1 MRILLTGGMG
11 FVGGRLAQFLAHS
24 SSHEI
29 CIATRNP
36 VGPVAWLPQA
46 QVRRIDWSSSSE
58 LRTLC
63 DGFDVVAHLA
73 GVNAPDAAA
82 DPVMAYEFNV
92 VATARLVQA
101 AIQAG
106 VRRMLYLSTAHV
118 YGSPLQGTVDERL
131 CPFPV
136 HPYAISHRAAED
148 IVRMAHAT
156 GKLEGTAVRLSNAF
170 GAPAHITAN
179 CWMLLVNDLCRQ
191 AVLDHRLVLNSD
203 GQQYRDFMPMQVAC
217 AALAHLLEVPAAKL
231 GDGLFNL
238 GGNLS
243 ARVLDV
249 AMRIATLAEDMM
261 GRKPELL
268 RRPDEPGP
276 APVPLHYDIERLRA
290 SGFSMNAQ
298 AYMDAEILQLLEFCK
313 LNRAD
318 LESNRASCSQM

>member
-1 MRILLTGGMG
+1 MRILITGGMG
-11 FVGGRLAQFLAHS
+11 FVGGRLAQWLAQS
-24 SSHEI
+24 GRHEV
-29 CIATRNP
+29 CIATRSP
-36 VGPVAWLPQA
+36 AGPVAWLPQA
-46 QVRRIDWSSSSE
+46 QVRRIDWNSATE
-58 LRTLC
+58 LRALC
-63 DGFDVVAHLA
+63 EGFDVVAHLA

-82 DPVMAYEFNV
+82 DLVMAYEFNV

-101 AIQAG
+101 AVQAG

-118 YGSPLQGTVDERL
+118 YGSPLQGNVDERL

-156 GKLEGTAVRLSNAF
+156 GKLEGVAVRASNAF
-170 GAPAHITAN
+170 GAPTHVAAN

-191 AVLDHRLVLNSD
+191 AVLDHRLVLHSS
-203 GQQYRDFMPMQVAC
+203 GQQYRDFVPMQVAC

-249 AMRIATLAEDMM
+249 ATRIAVLAENML
-261 GRKPELL
+261 GSKPELL
-268 RRPDEPGP
+268 HHPNESGP
-276 APVPLHYDIERLRA
+276 APVPLHYDIKRLCA

-298 AYMDAEILQLLEFCK
+298 ACVNAEILQLLEFCK
-313 LNRAD
+313 RNRSD
-318 LESNRASCSQM
+318 LERNRT